1 MISERDPSKVV
12 FDFDGVLVNSNELK
26 QECFLKVANL
36 YGDQIFERFKQYCE
50 RHPGE
55 TRFQKMRWL
64 ERELNADS
72 IEISRDQLVAQY
84 SYCVKTGLQNVEYV
98 EDLHELKQN
107 GPSVP
112 WSIVSNAPSDE
123 IRWYLEQRGWIDLFE
138 DGIYGA
144 PRPKADVF
152 EEEYNT
158 SDRQQMLF
166 LGDSQSDF
174 EVAKEFDIDF
184 VFVRQ
189 WSRDPWLADNDD
201 VSTVPSVGDLFR
213 T

>member
-1 MISERDPSKVV
+1 M
-12 FDFDGVLVNSNELK
+12 
-26 QECFLKVANL
+26 
-36 YGDQIFERFKQYCE
+36 
-50 RHPGE
+50 
-55 TRFQKMRWL
+55 
-64 ERELNADS
+64 
-72 IEISRDQLVAQY
+72 AQY

-112 WSIVSNAPSDE
+112 WGIVSNAPSDE

-144 PRPKADVF
+144 PRPKAEVF

-158 SDRQQMLF
+158 SDRQQILF

-174 EVAKEFDIDF
+174 EVAKEFDIEF
-184 VFVRQ
+184 AFVRQ
-189 WSRDPWLADNDD
+189 WSRDPYLADNDD
-201 VSTVPSVGDLFR
+201 VSTIESVGDLYR